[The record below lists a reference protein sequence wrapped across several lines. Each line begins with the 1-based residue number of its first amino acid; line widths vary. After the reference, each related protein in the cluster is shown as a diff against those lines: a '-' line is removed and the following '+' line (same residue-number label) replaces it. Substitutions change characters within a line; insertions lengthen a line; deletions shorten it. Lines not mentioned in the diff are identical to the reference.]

1 MEALVDFKT
10 ELIFILHLLIS
21 VVLGGFIGY
30 DRERDGNNAGIR
42 TYAAVCLGATIFTI
56 IATHL
61 KGDAGSSS
69 RIIATII
76 TGIGFLGAGIIYR
89 SDAKAGV
96 QGLTSAATIWATAA
110 VGVAVALNMF
120 MVAIMS
126 ALILY
131 GILSLHHQEWYIK
144 WKESVKLKH
153 AEDNQNK
160 ATIKHAHNDD

>member
-10 ELIFILHLLIS
+10 ELIFILHLIIS
-21 VVLGGFIGY
+21 VLLGSFIGY

-56 IATHL
+56 IATHV
-61 KGDAGSSS
+61 KGDPGSSS

-89 SDAKAGV
+89 GDAQSGV

-120 MVAIMS
+120 LVAVMS

-131 GILSLHHQEWYIK
+131 GILCLHHQKWYIK
-144 WKESVKLKH
+144 WKESVKNQH
-153 AEDNQNK
+153 AEGGHNLNKTNQSQ
-160 ATIKHAHNDD
+160 